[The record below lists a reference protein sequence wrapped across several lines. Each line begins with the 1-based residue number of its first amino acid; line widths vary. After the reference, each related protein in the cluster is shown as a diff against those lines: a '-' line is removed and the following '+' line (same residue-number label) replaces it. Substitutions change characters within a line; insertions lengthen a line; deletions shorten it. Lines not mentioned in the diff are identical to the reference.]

1 MDTKELEY
9 PVLSTRMERFWFALL
24 VLTFVLEGLWVLF
37 KGNAE
42 T

>member
-1 MDTKELEY
+1 MT
-9 PVLSTRMERFWFALL
+9 VHRFWFALL